1 MEPTESKKSNLCW
14 WDTHISPENSK
25 WLADNL
31 EEMGQNVK
39 KMLNLIQADSDYMV
53 ENAEM
58 NGQKRQLIAHVG
70 EFQRIYQ
77 SLAERYDHLTEAL
90 RKSLPSELQVQSFG
104 SSEFGSGQGS
114 PLLTPDQKLG
124 FHNSG
129 HQVINSDI
137 SLSSG
142 AGSSV
147 LSLKEGTESSPSSFS
162 SDSETES
169 FNLTL
174 NNYLGPPVD
183 FDGKVLHHRISEMET
198 ELPSMKEKFWT
209 AGNDNMDN
217 LLKVEE
223 KDRYDEL
230 LGRISQSEEELR
242 VSNLK
247 LQLSEKEI
255 ARLKSELEK
264 GESAIVLAGSMQV
277 QLECVQEDIKMRE
290 AEVKLEKGRV
300 LELQNQIAELEARI
314 SDSSNQIRRLVEE
327 SELTRERLKG
337 SDEEILKLK
346 LELAVRMSEG
356 THELQ
361 GELEVA
367 REEIAMLQTQ
377 LDSAKRKALELE
389 ESVVRYKT
397 SVSNRDVEVR
407 ELKVALRDAQE
418 QFSREKA
425 QLQSDISSL
434 SEKQALFNATLKE
447 WELRSR
453 SLENEISQCEDEK
466 VELKGLHANHAMA
479 LQSEMNQLKDELV
492 ERRENVEILNKDF
505 DGLKLKYDM
514 LMAEKDGLNAK
525 LHTLVAEVSS
535 RDNQIQQLEGH
546 LCELH
551 REHVELIT
559 EAKSARN
566 LVDELRLRVEEL
578 KKEIDSQRVVISDG
592 AEEKREVIR
601 QLCFSLEHYR
611 SGYQELRQAFIGH
624 KQHAVLAS

>member
-174 NNYLGPPVD
+174 NNYLGPPMD

-209 AGNDNMDN
+209 AGKDNMDN

>member
-39 KMLNLIQADSDYMV
+39 KMLKLIQADGDYMV

-174 NNYLGPPVD
+174 NNYLGPPMD

-209 AGNDNMDN
+209 AGKDNMDN

-453 SLENEISQCEDEK
+453 SLENEISQCEAEK
-466 VELKGLHANHAMA
+466 LELKGLHANHAMA

-505 DGLKLKYDM
+505 DGFKLKYDM

>member
-162 SDSETES
+162 SNSETES

-209 AGNDNMDN
+209 AGKDNMDN

>member
-209 AGNDNMDN
+209 AGKDNMDN

>member
-174 NNYLGPPVD
+174 NNYLGPPMD

>member
-1 MEPTESKKSNLCW
+1 MPHDKCNLLI
-14 WDTHISPENSK
+14 T
-25 WLADNL
+25 
-31 EEMGQNVK
+31 EMGQNVK

-174 NNYLGPPVD
+174 NNYLGPPMD

-209 AGNDNMDN
+209 AGKDNMDN

-434 SEKQALFNATLKE
+434 SEKQTLFDATLKE
-447 WELRSR
+447 WELRSG
-453 SLENEISQCEDEK
+453 SLENEIRQCEAEK
-466 VELKGLHANHAMA
+466 VELKGLHVAHEMA
-479 LQSEMNQLKDELV
+479 LQSEINQLKDELI

-505 DGLKLKYDM
+505 DGLKLKFDM

-551 REHVELIT
+551 
-559 EAKSARN
+559 
-566 LVDELRLRVEEL
+566 
-578 KKEIDSQRVVISDG
+578 QG
-592 AEEKREVIR
+592 A
-601 QLCFSLEHYR
+601 C
-611 SGYQELRQAFIGH
+611 GAD
-624 KQHAVLAS
+624 

>member
-1 MEPTESKKSNLCW
+1 MPHDKCNLLI
-14 WDTHISPENSK
+14 T
-25 WLADNL
+25 
-31 EEMGQNVK
+31 EMGQNVK